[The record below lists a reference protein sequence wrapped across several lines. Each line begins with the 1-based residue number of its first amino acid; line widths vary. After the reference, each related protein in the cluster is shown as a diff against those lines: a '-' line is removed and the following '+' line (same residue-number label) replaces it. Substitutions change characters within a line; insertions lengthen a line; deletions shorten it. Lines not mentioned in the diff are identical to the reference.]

1 MDKSRIIHEISLGSI
16 LRIIGVF
23 LAIYLVY
30 LMKDIVFLLIAVLI
44 FTTALEPVVARLA
57 KIGIPRAFSILIC
70 YLFILIVLS
79 FALYLIV
86 PPVAIQLKELAL
98 NVPYYSE
105 KISQFNETN
114 ASQIQSLLSQFGSKL
129 SNYGGDA
136 ISALFSFFGG
146 VVSAVTI
153 FVLTFYV
160 LVDENGIRKTLLNL
174 IPPERKEATLK
185 ISNKIGTKIGL
196 WLRGQLSL
204 MVIMGIANGL
214 VYYFMGVPYALTIAI
229 IAGIL
234 EIIPI
239 IGPVVAAIIGVIV
252 AFVAG
257 VVIWKILIIIGLL
270 ILISQLE
277 NSILVPKIMQ
287 KAVGISPFFV
297 ILALLIGNK
306 LLGIPGAILAIP
318 LAAGLQVLFQEYNR
332 IRV

>member
-1 MDKSRIIHEISLGSI
+1 MEKTKIIHEISLASV
-16 LRIIGVF
+16 LRVIGVL

-44 FTTALEPVVARLA
+44 LTTALEPIVARLA

-70 YLFILIVLS
+70 YLFILIILS
-79 FALYLIV
+79 FALYLII
-86 PPVAIQLKELAL
+86 PPVASQLKDLAM
-98 NVPYYSE
+98 NIPYYTE
-105 KISQFNETN
+105 KVSQFNDAN
-114 ASQIQSLLSQFGSKL
+114 ASQIQNILSQFGSKL
-129 SNYGGDA
+129 SNFGGDA
-136 ISALFSFFGG
+136 INALFSFFGG

-153 FVLTFYV
+153 FVLTFYI
-160 LVDENGIRKTLLNL
+160 LVDENGIRKTILNL
-174 IPPERKEATLK
+174 IPEDRKETTLK